1 MAKVY
6 SLHVR
11 KTVKAQVK
19 KEKKK
24 MKAAKIVK
32 VDPKKITGWEKRHEE
47 QSFVTNKKI
56 FRSPKNSI

>member
-1 MAKVY
+1 MAKIY

-11 KTVKAQVK
+11 KTVTAHVK

-32 VDPKKITGWEKRHEE
+32 VDPRKIADWEKRHEE
-47 QSFVTNKKI
+47 RSLLTNKKI
-56 FRSPKNSI
+56 CRSPKDSI